1 MTNVPLT
8 SPSSLQDAEPYSWV
22 EFFAGRG
29 EATRVFKLA
38 GHQSARLD
46 ILDMTAKPGKENPMD
61 LTSDSG
67 MATPDLQW
75 IFREYSMS
83 LLTGIRCHNGSQL
96 IVKILI
102 ALQSTWTLIFP
113 FVFA

>member
-8 SPSSLQDAEPYSWV
+8 SPSNLQDTQPYSWV

-29 EATRVFKLA
+29 EATRMFRLA

-61 LTSDSG
+61 LCSDAG
-67 MATPDLQW
+67 MATPDLKL
-75 IFREYSMS
+75 FFGEYSMY
-83 LLTGIRCHNGSQL
+83 L
-96 IVKILI
+96 
-102 ALQSTWTLIFP
+102 
-113 FVFA
+113 